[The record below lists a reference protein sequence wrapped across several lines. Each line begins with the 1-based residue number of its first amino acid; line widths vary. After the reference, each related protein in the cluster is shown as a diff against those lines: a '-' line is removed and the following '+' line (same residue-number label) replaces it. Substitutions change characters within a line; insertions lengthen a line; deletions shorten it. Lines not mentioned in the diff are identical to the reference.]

1 MADAREKK
9 VLSRLADLAGRTNYV
24 VDNVSNL
31 REPLG
36 RGDIIEIPSIAD
48 LTVESDGG
56 ATASIQSVTTNVL
69 SLQANNHPAIFAEL
83 PAEESYQNMDG
94 AWADQVAQ
102 QAMLQLKNNMDST
115 LVEYLIKTLGY
126 DASATYHNNVAA
138 DALTASD
145 LTGTIASLMEL
156 GGVIESNLAFFMHPF
171 AVASMQ
177 SISGWQPNGTEAA
190 NGDLG
195 IRRVGT
201 VYGIPVFQTSSCLRR
216 RTVASNNIALTS
228 NVLTITVDAGHGI
241 VPGQKITFDTDTAA
255 ADITSAT
262 AVTSVTATT
271 IVVPLTAS
279 DISSTAEVGAIT
291 VESTESVL
299 ADVSQVFVAQQ
310 VMPSTRIVPYTD
322 RTSDALQ
329 VSSLWGYV
337 GRQGRVRVL
346 NSPPT
351 L

>member
-24 VDNVSNL
+24 VDNMSNL

-56 ATASIQSVTTNVL
+56 ATSSIQSVTTSVL

-102 QAMLQLKNNMDST
+102 QAMLQLKNNMDTT
-115 LVEYLIKTLGY
+115 LVEYLVKELGY
-126 DASATYHNNVAA
+126 DAAATYHNNVAA

-195 IRRVGT
+195 IRRVGFGRYSKP
-201 VYGIPVFQTSSCLRR
+201 YGCGRSRHCAWTKDHLRHGDRR
-216 RTVASNNIALTS
+216 R
-228 NVLTITVDAGHGI
+228 
-241 VPGQKITFDTDTAA
+241 
-255 ADITSAT
+255 
-262 AVTSVTATT
+262 
-271 IVVPLTAS
+271 
-279 DISSTAEVGAIT
+279 
-291 VESTESVL
+291 
-299 ADVSQVFVAQQ
+299 
-310 VMPSTRIVPYTD
+310 
-322 RTSDALQ
+322 
-329 VSSLWGYV
+329 
-337 GRQGRVRVL
+337 
-346 NSPPT
+346 
-351 L
+351 

>member
-115 LVEYLIKTLGY
+115 LVEYLIKTLGF

-138 DALTASD
+138 DALTAAD

-201 VYGIPVFQTSSCLRR
+201 VYGIPVYQTSSCLRR
-216 RTVASNNIALTS
+216 RTVATS
-228 NVLTITVDAGHGI
+228 AWSVSAGTQSLTVDAGHGI
-241 VPGQKITFDTDTAA
+241 VPGQKITFDTVTAGGDQA
-255 ADITSAT
+255 SAVAVDAVGATQIDFTTSNTGSAT
-262 AVTSVTATT
+262 EAGT
-271 IVVPLTAS
+271 
-279 DISSTAEVGAIT
+279 IT